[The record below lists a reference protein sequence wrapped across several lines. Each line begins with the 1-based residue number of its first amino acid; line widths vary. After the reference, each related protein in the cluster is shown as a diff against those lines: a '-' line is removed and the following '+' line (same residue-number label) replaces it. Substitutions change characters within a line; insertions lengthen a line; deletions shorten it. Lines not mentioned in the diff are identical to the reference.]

1 MYNVK
6 KRKEEEYIQYKY
18 IQNGMNKKIIVLVL
32 IFIIGFIGGLLLSK
46 IGNNTK
52 NSSIT
57 NNSYNSSSNTAINN
71 AIISNNTNEIKNNI
85 SNNNATVTE
94 NKTTNKE
101 SNTSTS
107 KNTTA
112 EKTTS
117 GLSTYKAVW
126 QYPNSNY
133 PEQEFE
139 VKSITDTKVDFDYA
153 IDGIT
158 TFENA
163 SATINGN
170 IAKFDIKNEGD
181 WNIKGTI
188 TFENNTVIFKIEESS
203 SENIPTGSTTFTVK
217 SNKSAF

>member
-1 MYNVK
+1 M
-6 KRKEEEYIQYKY
+6 
-18 IQNGMNKKIIVLVL
+18 
-32 IFIIGFIGGLLLSK
+32 LSK

-52 NSSIT
+52 NNNLT
-57 NNSYNSSSNTAINN
+57 NTNYNSSINTTSNN
-71 AIISNNTNEIKNNI
+71 AIISNTTNEVKNDV
-85 SNNNATVTE
+85 SSNNATTSE
-94 NKTTNKE
+94 NKTSNKE
-101 SNTSTS
+101 SNTSAT
-107 KNTTA
+107 KNTTTESA
-112 EKTTS
+112 TS
-117 GLSTYKAVW
+117 GLSAYKAVW
-126 QYPNSNY
+126 QYPDSNY

-139 VKSITDTKVDFDYA
+139 VKNITDTKVDFDYA

-170 IAKFDIKNEGD
+170 IAKFDIKNDGD

-203 SENIPTGSTTFTVK
+203 TENIPVDSTTFKVK